1 MANMFEKKKDEDF
14 LDRVGLKADDF
25 KGFLDQDVRLEGKL
39 SLTGTFKCDAIFKGE
54 INCEGLLI
62 LGETA
67 RVEGII
73 HSKQISIQG
82 RVQGSIHA
90 AEKMVILQNAVV
102 QGDIFTERLVIEAGA
117 TFDGTCHMP
126 LPGDLKKE
134 AKKTLAPEP
143 ATVSH

>member
-1 MANMFEKKKDEDF
+1 MANMFEKRKDEDF

-39 SLTGTFKCDAIFKGE
+39 SLTGTFKCDAFFKGE

-62 LGETA
+62 LGESA
-67 RVEGII
+67 RVDGNI
-73 HSKQISIQG
+73 HSKQVSIQG
-82 RVQGSIHA
+82 RVTGSIHA
-90 AEKMVILQNAVV
+90 EEKMLILQNAVV
-102 QGDIFTERLVIEAGA
+102 QGDIYTDRLVIESGA

-126 LPGDLKKE
+126 LPGDIKKE
-134 AKKTLAPEP
+134 SNKEGIPEP